1 MKLKNIAEA
10 ALYQQIS
17 DQNCHSCMVPVDITV
32 EGVKKL
38 LSNLNPYV
46 TVGPDSIHPR
56 VLKEL
61 SAVIAPALC
70 NIFRASL
77 QFGVVPSDW
86 KRAYVTSIS
95 KQLPENYRPLT
106 CICSKIMENI
116 VVSNIIRQF
125 ESQHILSV
133 FQHCFRRFH
142 SCETQLIG
150 FINDIAKCRAD
161 QRDCHGFL
169 KGFGQSIPL
178 GSTV

>member
-1 MKLKNIAEA
+1 MA
-10 ALYQQIS
+10 
-17 DQNCHSCMVPVDITV
+17 PVDITV

-86 KRAYVTSIS
+86 KQAHVKPIS
-95 KQLPENYRPLT
+95 KQLPENYRPVTVSLT
-106 CICSKIMENI
+106 CICSKIMGNI
-116 VVSNIIRQF
+116 LVSNIVRHF

-133 FQHCFRRFH
+133 FQHCFR
-142 SCETQLIG
+142 
-150 FINDIAKCRAD
+150 
-161 QRDCHGFL
+161 
-169 KGFGQSIPL
+169 
-178 GSTV
+178 